1 MKKTPPIIGT
11 PFSIPK
17 TKKGKLKMHKDKKL
31 KALVRHMLE
40 LNIHHPILVINLNRQ
55 INHLTH
61 KEAQQLQDTKLHDK
75 LILLTDEIA
84 ILAESAIHASAPAI
98 VRVSQQF
105 ESKQKELDV
114 LYKEMFGSK
123 KKKTS

>member
-1 MKKTPPIIGT
+1 MQGRLFLSKKN
-11 PFSIPK
+11 K
-17 TKKGKLKMHKDKKL
+17 ERKLNMHKEKKL
-31 KALVRHMLE
+31 KALVRHILE
-40 LNIHHPILVINLNRQ
+40 LDIHHPTLVISLNRQ
-55 INHLTH
+55 INHLAH

-98 VRVSQQF
+98 IRVSQQF
-105 ESKQKELDV
+105 ETKQKELDN
-114 LYKEMFGSK
+114 LYKEMFSNK

>member
-1 MKKTPPIIGT
+1 MKKTPPTIGT
-11 PFSIPK
+11 PFSILK
-17 TKKGKLKMHKDKKL
+17 TKKGILSMHKEKKL

-40 LNIHHPILVINLNRQ
+40 LDIHHPSLVISLNRQ
-55 INHLTH
+55 INHLAH

-84 ILAESAIHASAPAI
+84 ILAESAIHTSAPAI
-98 VRVSQQF
+98 IRVSQQF
-105 ESKQKELDV
+105 ETKQKELDT
-114 LYKEMFGSK
+114 LYKDMFYNK